1 MKVTAIIEDDLIN
14 EAIKYSHAKTTTD
27 AVKVAL
33 REYIAVNKLKELSEQ
48 IISNPLKFKHSAED
62 IRSLNRE

>member
-1 MKVTAIIEDDLIN
+1 MKVTAMIDDDLIN
-14 EAIKYSHAKTTTD
+14 EAVKYSNAKTITE

-33 REYIAVNKLKELSEQ
+33 KEYIANKRLKELSEELKR
-48 IISNPLKFKHSAED
+48 NPLKFKHTAEE